1 MSNWHTLP
9 STLAEIE
16 ALPTEVLFCKHV
28 ARVLQADPG
37 TIHAQ
42 AMQSPEL
49 LGFPVIVTGTR
60 VKIPK
65 TAFLKFMRGEQP

>member
-1 MSNWHTLP
+1 MTDWHTLP
-9 STLAEIE
+9 TTLAEIE
-16 ALPTEVLFCKHV
+16 ALPTEVLTCKSV

-42 AMQSPEL
+42 AVERPEL
-49 LGFPVIVTGTR
+49 LGFPVIVAGTR

-65 TAFLKFMRGEQP
+65 QPFLKFMRGEL

>member
-1 MSNWHTLP
+1 MTDWQALP

-16 ALPTEVLFCKHV
+16 SVPGEVLLCKHV

-37 TIHAQ
+37 TIHQQ
-42 AMQSPEL
+42 AVDCPER
-49 LGFPVIVTGTR
+49 LGFPVIVAGTR

-65 TAFLKFMRGEQP
+65 MPFLKFMRGE

>member
-1 MSNWHTLP
+1 MTDWQALP

-16 ALPTEVLFCKHV
+16 AVPGEVLLCKHV

-37 TIHAQ
+37 TIHQQ
-42 AMQSPEL
+42 AVDCPER
-49 LGFPVIVTGTR
+49 LGFPVIVAGTR

-65 TAFLKFMRGEQP
+65 SPFLKFMRGE